1 MGEPLALASPRKVPD
16 VISPDL
22 DVLFLGVNPGLR
34 SGAVGHHF
42 AHPSSRFWKALHASG
57 FTPRLLSA
65 FEEADLLGFGL
76 GLTNLVDRTTAS
88 ARDLHREELR
98 EGARRL
104 EATAMGSSTRHRSLP
119 KGVRSPRGA
128 ARRPARPN
136 RHLLGLGPAG
146 AERSQRALPDASGDR
161 GISALPPGGFFR
173 RIVVHIRSAGVL
185 GPSARVLKAYCAA
198 SALGIRSDAALMR
211 RR

>member
-104 EATAMGSSTRHRSLP
+104 EAKATRYRPRWVAVLGIGAYRRAFDRPEAQLGAQPDRIATSSVWVLP
-119 KGVRSPRGA
+119 GPSGLNAHYPMPA
-128 ARRPARPN
+128 AIEA
-136 RHLLGLGPAG
+136 
-146 AERSQRALPDASGDR
+146 
-161 GISALPPGGFFR
+161 FR
-173 RIVVHIRSAGVL
+173 RFRQAVSSAG
-185 GPSARVLKAYCAA
+185 S
-198 SALGIRSDAALMR
+198 
-211 RR
+211 